1 MAKKKKLKI
10 EKDGDFFDDCPV
22 CQAMK
27 LAQENGR
34 MPTEEEL
41 KETFKKAKEKGAI
54 VGGEWFEESNNLK
67 GEEKN

>member
-41 KETFKKAKEKGAI
+41 KEAFQKAKEKGAI
-54 VGGEWFEESNNLK
+54 VGGE
-67 GEEKN
+67 